1 MCLAE
6 ITSAR
11 RRVAMLLALASGFC
25 LRVRG
30 QSNLVVHVEAAGF
43 TMSASNLICDN
54 PSRPVPFNQS
64 AIKQGTGPAALGPD
78 PKVPYFTVRFAMPI
92 PPENETNNFA
102 ALTGIDPEV

>member
-6 ITSAR
+6 IMSAR
-11 RRVAMLLALASGFC
+11 RRVLIVLALASGFY
-25 LRVRG
+25 LRVRA

-43 TMSASNLICDN
+43 TMSASNLICDS

-64 AIKQGTGPAALGPD
+64 AVRQGTGPEAFGPD

-92 PPENETNNFA
+92 PPENETNTFA
-102 ALTGIDPEV
+102 ALTGIDPL